1 MESGVDSGLPMR
13 LRLAPVL
20 LTIALAAAAC
30 GPSISGPN
38 QPAAP
43 DQVTPDDAVKAAGA
57 RAAARAFVQAYATDT
72 GADVTSLQQL
82 VSTDR
87 LTRWVHWLG
96 VQNDQFPGTI
106 SGWWK
111 PMRSGPPR
119 RSRSRASRGRRR
131 SASGRCARDD
141 HAPPV
146 RPTTGNARSQ
156 SRSLD
161 GPMRLIFDEKDG
173 SWKVLDFTRD
183 GIAFSQTFEI
193 VKHATATLGGTEVTI
208 DSVSVPYWEFF
219 LRVASA
225 GPVTLTRSGVR
236 LVNGDGQRVA
246 SANEIYAVAS
256 THLGGLPGGELDRD
270 VSAPA
275 ERRRLDVAA
284 PREDRAA
291 MQVFEFVLSAM
302 IHPILVA
309 AASPSPSAAAAWRPS
324 VRAEP
329 ALGANRRRPR
339 SPDGRP
345 LDCALAGCAPTRP
358 VRTAPSPR
366 RPPSRAAADER
377 P

>member
-1 MESGVDSGLPMR
+1 M
-13 LRLAPVL
+13 
-20 LTIALAAAAC
+20 
-30 GPSISGPN
+30 
-38 QPAAP
+38 
-43 DQVTPDDAVKAAGA
+43 KAAGA

-106 SGWWK
+106 SG
-111 PMRSGPPR
+111 SVETDEVGPATAFAVSSVPGSETILR
-119 RSRSRASRGRRR
+119 QVDVRATITFSL
-131 SASGRCARDD
+131 
-141 HAPPV
+141 
-146 RPTTGNARSQ
+146 RPTTGAPVSE

-208 DSVSVPYWEFF
+208 DSFVSVPYWEFF

-246 SANEIYAVAS
+246 SANEITS
-256 THLGGLPGGELDRD
+256 SLRRI
-270 VSAPA
+270 SAGSPA
-275 ERRRLDVAA
+275 EGIVTFPLQPNADGLTLRLHAHGSSGD
-284 PREDRAA
+284 E
-291 MQVFEFVLSAM
+291 VFEFVLSGI
-302 IHPILVA
+302 IHPIPVA
-309 AASPSPSAAAAWRPS
+309 AASPSPSAAAA
-324 VRAEP
+324 
-329 ALGANRRRPR
+329 
-339 SPDGRP
+339 
-345 LDCALAGCAPTRP
+345 
-358 VRTAPSPR
+358 
-366 RPPSRAAADER
+366 
-377 P
+377 